1 MGRAGRRRWLG
12 SFGLAVLSAGSQA
25 HAQSRLIDDSLRSP
39 ALEANLLGDSP
50 TRHILI
56 YLPPSY
62 ALNDGQRYPAV
73 YLLHGFSG
81 TPAVWTSGH
90 YAGLRIQAVM
100 DSLIAAAA
108 IREFVVVMPDGS
120 TDLGG
125 SAFTN
130 STTTGRW
137 ETYLIRDVVRFIEA
151 RYRTIRRGSSR
162 GIAGHS
168 MGAAAALRVAMRF
181 PGIFGAA
188 YAMSPNASLPCET
201 LSVEEADTLL
211 RLTRRSQ
218 RDSIGFW
225 PQVCLGYA
233 ADWSPDSARAP
244 FFADLPFTRD
254 HDRVVPDTA
263 VLERWQAWRLLD
275 MAPRYREGLV
285 RLRGIALDVG
295 NADPYGPGVARLDSL
310 LTHLRVRHSFE
321 FYAGDHSSGIHD
333 RVTAHLL
340 PWFSSVLDFGPE
352 GM

>member
-1 MGRAGRRRWLG
+1 MRRAGRLRWLG
-12 SFGLAVLSAGSQA
+12 PFGLAVLSAGSRA
-25 HAQSRLIDDSLRSP
+25 HAQSRLVDDSLRSP
-39 ALEANLLGDSP
+39 SIEANLLGDSP

-62 ALNDGQRYPAV
+62 ALDDGRRYPAV
-73 YLLHGFSG
+73 YLLHGFNG
-81 TPAVWTSGH
+81 TPAVWTSG
-90 YAGLRIQAVM
+90 LRIRALM
-100 DSLIAAAA
+100 DSLVAAGA

-120 TDLGG
+120 TALGG

-130 STTTGRW
+130 STTTGAW
-137 ETYLIRDVVRFIEA
+137 ETYLIRDVVRFIES

-181 PGIFGAA
+181 PGIFGAV
-188 YAMSPNASLPCET
+188 YAMSPNATLPCET
-201 LSVEEADTLL
+201 LSAAEADTLL

-218 RDSIGFW
+218 RDSIGVRS
-225 PQVCLGYA
+225 QVCLGYA

-254 HDRVVPDTA
+254 HDHIVPDTA
-263 VLERWQAWRLLD
+263 VLERWRAWRLLD

-285 RLRGIALDVG
+285 RLRGIAFDVG
-295 NADPYGPGVARLDSL
+295 DADPYGPGVARLDSL
-310 LTHLRVRHSFE
+310 LTRLRVRHSFE
-321 FYAGDHSSGIHD
+321 FYSGDHSSGIRD
-333 RVTAHLL
+333 RVTGHLL

-352 GM
+352 EM